1 MDLPGCVGF
10 SLVVAS
16 GGCSLLGVHGLL
28 IAVASLVASHR
39 LDSGGHRLICS
50 EACGIAPDQGSNLS
64 LLHCQAD
71 FFFFFNHWAIREA
84 PQRLFKCFVIYFL
97 YLFLALLGLPCCAG
111 SSLVVISRGCS
122 WVAARG
128 LLMAA
133 SLAAKHGLSGG
144 RASILAARGLSAW
157 GSRALEHRLSSL
169 WCSGL
174 ASPWQVG
181 SS

>member
-1 MDLPGCVGF
+1 MGF
-10 SLVVAS
+10 SLRWLLLLHRTGLIVVATGWFALRHVES
-16 GGCSLLGVHGLL
+16 PQIRDRTC
-28 IAVASLVASHR
+28 
-39 LDSGGHRLICS
+39 
-50 EACGIAPDQGSNLS
+50 LS
-64 LLHCQAD
+64 FIVRQIF

-157 GSRALEHRLSSL
+157 GSRALEHRLSRL
-169 WCSGL
+169 WGSGL